1 MALRETIVVMLTPTH
16 LRVGVLQG
24 RTARAVERSVLDE
37 GALEKAL
44 AEGLAPLDATL
55 KELLKKAGVARG
67 SRVHVVYAAEGA
79 IGECV
84 TVEGG
89 AGAEERA
96 CGQVRGSLP
105 QGGTGWV
112 LRGRVVSDEA
122 PRDGKPG
129 RAQVVVAA
137 DRNGQLEKL
146 AMFVRRAGLRVA
158 SVHPIRA
165 RLLAAA
171 AARALARN
179 DGKPL
184 IVADVSGSVVACAS
198 AGALSFVRPIDVG
211 LSQIADA
218 FVRTMG
224 AAGEGGVMTSSLS
237 RARAHAILFE
247 SGIPGRG
254 ALLDAPTG
262 LHGEAALPL
271 IQPVL
276 QRFGVEVRQ
285 TLRFAMDE
293 ATQARATLVL
303 EGPGA
308 LVPALDGAISSQL
321 ELAVEKS
328 SGWCD
333 AGECGDP
340 ERAGLLLT
348 GLPATSAGALMPV
361 SEQIRAARRSLNTAL
376 VAGAAAAGLLI
387 AGLAGFASARLS
399 QVNREIARLGG
410 QFKQMTESRAERA
423 QAAVLS
429 RDLAVAQKAMT
440 GVLGRRAAWSSALGE
455 LTRVCGDSVRLT
467 DVSGQFSRDSAASAE
482 LTLRGVAR
490 AGEHDEDASLR
501 AFLTR
506 LTQSPLVESAQLVSS
521 RLGDDGGEPV
531 RMFEL
536 SIKLPTVPVTVAE
549 RSADAS
555 EEQP

>member
-1 MALRETIVVMLTPTH
+1 MSLRETIVVMLSPTH
-16 LRVGVLQG
+16 VRVGVLSG
-24 RTARAVERSVLDE
+24 RTVRAVERSVLDE
-37 GALEKAL
+37 GVLEKAFG
-44 AEGLAPLDATL
+44 EGLTPLDTVL
-55 KELLKKAGVARG
+55 SELLKKAGVGRG
-67 SRVHVVYAAEGA
+67 SRAHVMYAAEGA

-84 TVEGG
+84 TVEAGEG
-89 AGAEERA
+89 AAERA

-105 QGGTGWV
+105 QGGSGWV
-112 LRGRVVSDEA
+112 VRGRIVSEES
-122 PRDGKPG
+122 PRGGKPG
-129 RAQVVVAA
+129 RAHVVVAA

-146 AMFVRRAGLRVA
+146 AMFARRNGLRVA

-165 RLLAAA
+165 RLLVAAA
-171 AARALARN
+171 SRALTRN

-198 AGALSFVRPIDVG
+198 EGALLFVRPIDVG
-211 LSQIADA
+211 LAQIADA
-218 FVRTMG
+218 FVRALG
-224 AAGEGGVMTSSLS
+224 ALGEGGVMVSPLS
-237 RARAHAILFE
+237 RTRAHAILFE

-293 ATQARATLVL
+293 AAQARATLVL

-308 LVPALDGAISSQL
+308 LVPGLDGAISSQL
-321 ELAVEKS
+321 ELVVEKS

-333 AGECGDP
+333 GGRCGDG
-340 ERAGLLLT
+340 ERAGLVLT

-361 SEQIRAARRSLNTAL
+361 SEQIRTARRSLNAAL

-387 AGLAGFASARLS
+387 AGLAGFASAGLS

-410 QFKQMTESRAERA
+410 QFKQMTESRAQRG

-429 RDLAVAQKAMT
+429 RDLAVAQKAMA
-440 GVLGRRAAWSSALGE
+440 GVLGRRAAWSAALGE
-455 LTRVCGDSVRLT
+455 LTRVCGESVRLS
-467 DVSGQFSRDSAASAE
+467 DVSGQFSRDSSASAE

-490 AGEHDEDASLR
+490 SGEQDEDASLR

-521 RLGDDGGEPV
+521 RSGDDGGESV

-536 SIKLPTVPVTVAE
+536 SIKLSTVAVAPPE
-549 RSADAS
+549 RELGAV
-555 EEQP
+555 EELP